1 MYDFLGLRIH
11 FKDEFVTPIQV
22 GDEWETHINF
32 DDLIDRGLRLD
43 CSVDL
48 DDEGNT
54 SISSLRHP
62 WESVPS
68 SYTSIAMKVFQG
80 SGFRPNACV
89 ELKCSPAKIMQGHN
103 VYGSDSLL
111 TCATAILDAFKRAMP
126 RFCEML
132 DFQMTDVFRFDSTM
146 SVQVDSRDQLQG
158 ALVALSK
165 VSNKYLRPSRQG
177 EFESTVYFNK
187 DKNNPNSGRTTSL
200 IIYSK
205 LDEVNYQCDALKK
218 LKRKEK
224 TNRYDRVIDE
234 LSSDSLKGFA
244 DNRLRFEARFMSR
257 WFEKNNI
264 PQNLF
269 ELIEYVR
276 VFESASDSSFCLWAW
291 RDAMKYLLDAIEGS
305 TLSVVNDHKVM
316 SLLHHLYDT
325 VDSKGNTRKS
335 KALRLFQVYDRLKHS
350 TYEQVKNTMSKS
362 SFYRSITDLMAVGLS
377 KEQLQNL
384 HDDEHVPLGEV
395 LTFDFDNQRPANYK
409 EPVFD
414 GIQTG
419 ADLLAHLTGSASRN
433 VQVTELDKIY
443 DSLSQVGMPALYA
456 RALQAGKEVRINQD
470 KSVSLVLWD
479 DGSSDLVFHKPGDKS
494 DVLSTPFNQSKPNP
508 CSENMSFQQWS
519 GGNL

>member
-11 FKDEFVTPIQV
+11 FKDEYLTPVQV
-22 GDEWETHINF
+22 GDDWETHINF
-32 DDLIDRGLRLD
+32 DDLINSGLSLECSVSCDEHGETTVSGLRHAW
-43 CSVDL
+43 
-48 DDEGNT
+48 NA
-54 SISSLRHP
+54 
-62 WESVPS
+62 VPS
-68 SYTSIAMKVFQG
+68 SYTNIAVKVFQG

-111 TCATAILDAFKRAMP
+111 TCATAILDAFKRALP
-126 RFCEML
+126 RLAEML
-132 DFQMTDVFRFDSTM
+132 NFQLTDVFRFDSTM
-146 SVQVDSRDQLQG
+146 SVQLQSRDQLQG

-165 VSNKYLRPSRQG
+165 VSNRYLRPSRQG
-177 EFESTVYFNK
+177 EFETTVYFNK

-205 LDEVNYQCDALKK
+205 LDEVTYQCEALKK

-224 TNRYDRVIDE
+224 TPRYDRVIEE

-257 WFEKNNI
+257 WFVKHNI

-276 VFESASDSSFCLWAW
+276 GFESESDISFCLWSW
-291 RDAMKYLLDAIEGS
+291 RDAMKHLLDAIEGS

-316 SLLHHLYDT
+316 SMLHDLYDT
-325 VDSKGNTRKS
+325 YSDTGAVRKS

-362 SFYRSITDLMAVGLS
+362 SFYRSIADLMEIGIS

-384 HDDEHVPLGEV
+384 HNEEHIPLGQV
-395 LTFDFDNQRPANYK
+395 LTFDFKNQRPRDYV
-409 EPVFD
+409 EPSFE
-414 GIQTG
+414 GINSG
-419 ADLLAHLTGSASRN
+419 ADLLAYLSGKPVRN
-433 VQVTELDKIY
+433 VQVTDLDRIY
-443 DSLSQVGMPALYA
+443 DSLAEVGMPPFYA
-456 RALQAGKEVRINQD
+456 RALQAGREVRINQD
-470 KSVSLVLWD
+470 KSVSFVFWN
-479 DGSSDLVFHKPGDKS
+479 DGSSSLVFHQHGDKS
-494 DVLSTPFNQSKPNP
+494 KVLPSPFIQPPSNP
-508 CSENMSFQQWS
+508 SSVANLSQQWS
-519 GGNL
+519 GVKH